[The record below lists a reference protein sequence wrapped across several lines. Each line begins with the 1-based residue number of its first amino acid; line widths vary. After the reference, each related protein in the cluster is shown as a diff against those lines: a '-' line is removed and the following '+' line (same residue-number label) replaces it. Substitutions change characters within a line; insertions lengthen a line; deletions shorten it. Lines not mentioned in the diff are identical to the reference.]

1 MSKKAVFFNAGTG
14 DFRDIQYEGL
24 DDIYKAIGC
33 DLVGIALELG
43 TGDVV
48 FVDDEAWL
56 GQPAHIFKMMGRGPF
71 AGHAVI
77 VGPADEEGNTLDVT
91 MTAKEFEES
100 LEFQIGFILP
110 KEGWDHP
117 SLQNIF
123 KEVSDE

>member
-1 MSKKAVFFNAGTG
+1 MSRKAVYFDAGTG
-14 DFRDIQYEGL
+14 EFHDVQYDGL
-24 DDIYKAIGC
+24 EDIYKIIDC
-33 DLVGIALELG
+33 NLVEIALRLG
-43 TGDVV
+43 SGDVV
-48 FVDDEAWL
+48 FVDEEGWL
-56 GQPAHIFKMMGRGPF
+56 GQPAHIFKMMGQGPF